1 MATISSNIIM
11 AIINAPSWDINGEKV
26 FAYQYPEKNLSSN
39 AVLNVTHSQEAIFL
53 VDGKIQ
59 EIYKE
64 GRYTLDTPNI
74 PIFRKLFGLPFGGKN
89 PLMASLWFINK
100 ADILQINCQT
110 NMFLVKDASYP
121 HGCPTIAL
129 VNYGLHV
136 ADAEKF
142 FTHLVNY
149 QSPFYASHINA
160 SLSGRIQHEISAKI
174 AQYADIHSITLA
186 EINARRSLLAQEM
199 NGILTSFVEK
209 YGIEVV
215 DLNIADIRI
224 DTSDEAMKAAS
235 GFGFDPNTYSQNR
248 MLDIQEKAIK
258 NIASGSGG
266 LMGAFVAM
274 SMMNNM
280 HLATPVYAPSVQS
293 GTPTNPSASGGAPI
307 RDIYCSNCAN
317 KYPSNMKFCPKCGNQ
332 YRPCPMCGSDNSSTA
347 KRCVNCGNSL
357 QQENIEICPNCKNP
371 IPPGSAF
378 CPNCGR
384 PVNEDRCC
392 KCQTPLQGATFC
404 PECGYQNK

>member
-1 MATISSNIIM
+1 M
-11 AIINAPSWDINGEKV
+11 AIIDAPSWDINGEKV
-26 FAYQYPEKNLSSN
+26 FAYLYPEKNLSSN

-53 VDGKIQ
+53 IDGKIQ
-59 EIYKE
+59 KIYQE

-74 PIFRKLFGLPFGGKN
+74 PIFRKLFGIPFGGKN

-100 ADILQINCQT
+100 SDILQINCQT
-110 NMFLVKDASYP
+110 NMFLVKDTSFP

-136 ADAEKF
+136 ANAEKF

-149 QSPFYASHINA
+149 QSPYYASHINA
-160 SLSGRIQHEISAKI
+160 SLSGRIQHEISSKI
-174 AQYADIHSITLA
+174 AQYADAHNLSLA
-186 EINARRSLLAQEM
+186 EINARRSLLTGEM
-199 NGILTSFVEK
+199 KGVLTSFVDK

-224 DTSDEAMKAAS
+224 DTSDEGMKAAS

-248 MLDIQEKAIK
+248 MLDIQEKALE

-280 HLATPVYAPSVQS
+280 RPGSPVYTASSVAQPSSAPAQS
-293 GTPTNPSASGGAPI
+293 PTKGVLI
-307 RDIYCSNCAN
+307 HDVYCSNCAN

-332 YRPCPMCGSDNSSTA
+332 YRPCPSCSSDNSPTA
-347 KRCVNCGNSL
+347 KRCVNCGSPL
-357 QQENIEICPNCKNP
+357 LQENIEICPNCKNMV
-371 IPPGSAF
+371 PPGSTFCPSCGRPLNEDRCSQCNTPLHGATF
-378 CPNCGR
+378 CPNCGS
-384 PVNEDRCC
+384 
-392 KCQTPLQGATFC
+392 K
-404 PECGYQNK
+404 NK